1 MSLLGEHM
9 TGTHTTASDTA
20 ALDPIG
26 AAQARLSA
34 AYTAARRGVFDVL
47 PVGAIEKGLLT
58 CAQRR
63 MLVELEAAERD
74 LDQLRRAGHHR
85 ADDSADVEQAG

>member
-1 MSLLGEHM
+1 MSPNHNAVL
-9 TGTHTTASDTA
+9 DT
-20 ALDPIG
+20 IE

-47 PVGAIEKGLLT
+47 PVGAIEKDLLT

-63 MLVELEAAERD
+63 MLVELEAAERHLD
-74 LDQLRRAGHHR
+74 LMRRIGHDSV
-85 ADDSADVEQAG
+85 DDSAADMEQAG